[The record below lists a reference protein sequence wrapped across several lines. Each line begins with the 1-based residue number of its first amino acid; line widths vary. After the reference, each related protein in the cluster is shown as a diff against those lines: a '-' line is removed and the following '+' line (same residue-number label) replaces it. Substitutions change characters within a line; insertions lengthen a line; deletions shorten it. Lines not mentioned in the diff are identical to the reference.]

1 MLLRRSRRALD
12 GDRSRDPDP
21 THKECARRWR
31 ACCRGSLMLAIPV
44 QCPLLSKSGQN
55 VAVPRLSVKCR
66 LCCKSP
72 KMLSDKF
79 LAGILN
85 KLQSP
90 FDVAAGSL
98 PGSPVSLSMGDEV
111 PSHLYS
117 KIASVAQRNFDQLRK
132 KTIATI
138 SALSGLV

>member
-1 MLLRRSRRALD
+1 M
-12 GDRSRDPDP
+12 
-21 THKECARRWR
+21 
-31 ACCRGSLMLAIPV
+31 V
-44 QCPLLSKSGQN
+44 QKRTNASATGLS
-55 VAVPRLSVKCR
+55 AKCR

-98 PGSPVSLSMGDEV
+98 PKSPVSLSMGDEV
-111 PSHLYS
+111 PHIFIRRSHL
-117 KIASVAQRNFDQLRK
+117 
-132 KTIATI
+132 
-138 SALSGLV
+138 